1 MQVEVNM
8 PKWGE
13 MIEGTVGTWLK
24 NERDLVKEG
33 EGLVMIETEK
43 INTEME
49 SPASGKLSKIFV
61 KEGETVKIGT
71 LLAIIE
77 EQ

>member
-1 MQVEVNM
+1 MQLEVNM

-24 NERDLVKEG
+24 NEGDLIKEG

>member
-1 MQVEVNM
+1 MQVKVKM

-13 MIEGTVGTWLK
+13 MTEGTVGEWLK
-24 NERDLVKEG
+24 KEGDLVKEG

-49 SPASGKLSKIFV
+49 SPASGKLLKIFV
-61 KEGETVKIGT
+61 KEFETVKIGT
-71 LLAIIE
+71 LLAVIE

>member
-13 MIEGTVGTWLK
+13 MTEGTVGIWLK
-24 NERDLVKEG
+24 NEGDLIKEG
-33 EGLVMIETEK
+33 EGLVEIETEK

-49 SPASGKLSKIFV
+49 SPASGKLSKILV
-61 KEGETVKIGT
+61 KEGETVQVGT

-77 EQ
+77 GQ

>member
-1 MQVEVNM
+1 MQVEINM

-13 MIEGTVGTWLK
+13 MTEGTVGTWLK
-24 NERDLVKEG
+24 NEGELVKEG

-49 SPASGKLSKIFV
+49 SPTSGKLLKIFV
-61 KEGETVKIGT
+61 KEFETVKIGT

>member
-1 MQVEVNM
+1 MQLEVNM

-24 NERDLVKEG
+24 NEGDLIKEG

-49 SPASGKLSKIFV
+49 SPSSGKLSKIFV
-61 KEGETVKIGT
+61 KEGETVKTGT